1 MEFEDPI
8 YGDQKVEKEV
18 LKELIKSE
26 PVQRLKNIHQ
36 AGPSPFFMDK
46 PPVTRFEHSLG
57 VMFLLRKFD
66 ASLEEQ
72 IAGLL
77 HDIPHTAFSHVA
89 DFVFRTEDHEY
100 HEEFMEEIVHDSEIP
115 EILEKH
121 GVDIDEVLDESN
133 FKLLERDMPDLC
145 ADRIDYFLRDYT
157 QHTGE
162 DISNL
167 LNGLTV
173 VDNRFVVEDAEI
185 AEEYALKYIEA
196 DELWWANPYE
206 VVLYEV
212 FAEIIRRAMDID
224 ILEEEDLFST
234 DQKVMDRLRE
244 SEDEVIQEKLQ
255 LLDEGMDI
263 ERNSE
268 DFDYRAETKARYVD
282 PYIDTDEGLKQV
294 SEFSEKVSEKIKE
307 HREEVEGGY
316 RVKIKS

>member
-1 MEFEDPI
+1 MEFEDPV

-18 LKELIKSE
+18 LKKLIKSE

-46 PPVTRFEHSLG
+46 PPITRFEHSLG

-77 HDIPHTAFSHVA
+77 HDVPHTAFSHVA
-89 DFVFRTEDHEY
+89 DFVFKTEDHEY
-100 HEEFMEEIVHDSEIP
+100 HERFMEEIVYDSEIP
-115 EILEKH
+115 SILEEH
-121 GVDIDEVLDESN
+121 GIDVEEVLDESR

-167 LNGLTV
+167 LNGLEVT
-173 VDNRFVVEDAEI
+173 DNRFVLEDTTT

-196 DELWWANPYE
+196 DENWWANPYE

-212 FAEIIRRAMDID
+212 FAQIIRRAMSIGL
-224 ILEEEDLFST
+224 LEEEDLFST
-234 DQKVMDRLRE
+234 DQEVMEKLRD
-244 SEDEVIQEKLQ
+244 SEDEVIQEKFQ
-255 LLDEGMDI
+255 LLDNGMDI
-263 ERNSE
+263 ERDVE
-268 DFDYRAETKARYVD
+268 DFDYQAKTKARYVD
-282 PYIDTDEGLKQV
+282 PYVKTEDGLKQISQLSDQV
-294 SEFSEKVSEKIKE
+294 ADRIKK
-307 HREEVEGGY
+307 HRKEIEGGY
-316 RVKIKS
+316 KVRIKN